1 MKIPISFP
9 TESSALLESPGITV
23 ESAFVKDGN
32 RRFMVMVHRVA
43 LNGDSPGKSLPPV
56 IKFSKRRYALPSSP
70 SIQLATPEYYRKYPG
85 EDIGVRD
92 EKEASYV
99 RKMDLKD
106 FLDRYN
112 PRRTEFGLRTGSG
125 TAELTFGRD
134 DCWIFCTSMKPATV
148 GQARELGRRVS
159 KDYES
164 LTVISDPSEFARE
177 LGATFGTYLEDTDLR
192 LDGLDIMARYMVKP
206 ELGEMVVWVYHGPV
220 VYTDD
225 PAAIV
230 ESYPQERRALIVPFL
245 KRCQYAYQQEYRF
258 VAATLGDA
266 KEQVLRL
273 PVSDDLRALTEN
285 WDL

>member
-1 MKIPISFP
+1 M
-9 TESSALLESPGITV
+9 
-23 ESAFVKDGN
+23 
-32 RRFMVMVHRVA
+32 
-43 LNGDSPGKSLPPV
+43 
-56 IKFSKRRYALPSSP
+56 
-70 SIQLATPEYYRKYPG
+70 ATPEYYRKYPG
-85 EDIGVRD
+85 EDIGIRD
-92 EKEASYV
+92 ENEASYI

-112 PRRTEFGLRTGSG
+112 PQRSDFGLQTGSG

-134 DCWIFCTSMKPATV
+134 HCWMFCTSVKPATV
-148 GQARELGRRVS
+148 GQARQLGCRVS

-177 LGATFGTYLEDTDLR
+177 LGETFGTHLEDTDLR
-192 LDGLDIMARYMVKP
+192 LGALDILARYMMTP
-206 ELGEMVVWVYHGPV
+206 ELGEMVVWVYHGHV

-230 ESYPQERRALIVPFL
+230 ESYPEERRALIVPFL
-245 KRCQYAYQQEYRF
+245 KRSQYAYQQEYRF
-258 VAATLGDA
+258 VAATHGDA

-273 PVSDDLRALTEN
+273 PVSDDLRSLTES